1 MADQRCRRR
10 PAPAPPAVQPIHMET
25 REPMNRYINPHA
37 LFPHPGAAC
46 PSASCSLQ
54 NQVLL
59 EQLVELSIRQN
70 QLLIDVLGAVNSLT
84 AALLTARAQ
93 V

>member
-1 MADQRCRRR
+1 MAEQRCRRR
-10 PAPAPPAVQPIHMET
+10 PAPAQPAAQPIHMET
-25 REPMNRYINPHA
+25 AEPMNRYINSYT
-37 LFPHPGAAC
+37 LSPHPGSAC
-46 PSASCSLQ
+46 PSTSCSRQ
-54 NQVLL
+54 NQILL
-59 EQLVELSIRQN
+59 EQLVELSVRQN